1 MRTEME
7 QGIKKQVDKQKEL
20 IYVFEV
26 QMDGLDEKM
35 TDSYNKAKKAYKH
48 GNRIVKDIATTLVVM
63 VCAVLFSVLS
73 TVVIHREFANF
84 VVFVICICIC
94 ILCLTRMAFAISGLN
109 DAGKKLD
116 NLVKE
121 MVDIDHLML
130 KQYIKSNQS
139 MSYMLYRAGKIGDL
153 KKLLDTNRY
162 AFIEFAEQEIQLKG
176 FDDPMSH
183 IVKEN
188 GHKTFNM

>member
-1 MRTEME
+1 ME
-7 QGIKKQVDKQKEL
+7 QSVKKQIDKQKEL
-20 IYVFEV
+20 IFVFEV

-35 TDSYNKAKKAYKH
+35 TDFYNKAKKTYKH
-48 GNRIVKDIATTLVVM
+48 GNRLVKDIATTLAVM
-63 VCAVLFSVLS
+63 VCAVLLSVLCS
-73 TVVIHREFANF
+73 IVVHREFANF
-84 VVFVICICIC
+84 VGFVVCICIC
-94 ILCLTRMAFAISGLN
+94 LLCLARMAFAISGLSN
-109 DAGKKLD
+109 AGKKLD

-121 MVDIDHLML
+121 MVDIDRLML
-130 KQYIKSNQS
+130 KHYIKSNQS
-139 MSYMLYRAGKIGDL
+139 MSYVMYRAGKIEDL

-183 IVKEN
+183 IVGEN

>member
-1 MRTEME
+1 ME
-7 QGIKKQVDKQKEL
+7 QGVKKQVDKQKEL
-20 IYVFEV
+20 IFVFEA

-35 TDSYNKAKKAYKH
+35 TDFYNKAKKTYKH
-48 GNRIVKDIATTLVVM
+48 GNRLVKDIATTLGVM
-63 VCAVLFSVLS
+63 VCTVLFSVLS

-94 ILCLTRMAFAISGLN
+94 ILCLTRMTFAISGLSN
-109 DAGKKLD
+109 TGKKLD
-116 NLVKE
+116 NIVKE
-121 MVDIDHLML
+121 MVNIDNLML
-130 KQYIKSNQS
+130 KHYKESNQA
-139 MSYMLYRAGKIGDL
+139 MSYMMYRAGKIEDL

-162 AFIEFAEQEIQLKG
+162 AFIEFAEQEIKLKG

-183 IVKEN
+183 IVEEN

>member
-1 MRTEME
+1 ME

-35 TDSYNKAKKAYKH
+35 TDSYNNAQKAYKH
-48 GNRIVKDIATTLVVM
+48 GNRIVKDIATTLAVM

-139 MSYMLYRAGKIGDL
+139 MSYVMYRAGKIGDL

-183 IVKEN
+183 IVGEN

>member
-1 MRTEME
+1 ME

-20 IYVFEV
+20 ISVFEV

-48 GNRIVKDIATTLVVM
+48 GNRIVKDIATTLAVM
-63 VCAVLFSVLS
+63 ICAVLFSVLS

-94 ILCLTRMAFAISGLN
+94 ILCLARMAFAISGLS

-116 NLVKE
+116 DIVKE
-121 MVDIDHLML
+121 MVDIDRLML
-130 KQYIKSNQS
+130 KHYIKSNQS
-139 MSYMLYRAGKIGDL
+139 MSYVMYRAGKIGDL

>member
-1 MRTEME
+1 ME
-7 QGIKKQVDKQKEL
+7 QSIKKQVDKQKEL
-20 IYVFEV
+20 ISVFEV

-35 TDSYNKAKKAYKH
+35 TDSYNKAKKTYKH
-48 GNRIVKDIATTLVVM
+48 GNILVKDIAITLGVM

-73 TVVIHREFANF
+73 IAVIHREFANF

-94 ILCLTRMAFAISGLN
+94 ILCLTRMTFAILGLSN
-109 DAGKKLD
+109 TGKKLD
-116 NLVKE
+116 NIVKE
-121 MVDIDHLML
+121 MVNIDNLML
-130 KQYIKSNQS
+130 KHYKESNQA
-139 MSYMLYRAGKIGDL
+139 MSYMMYRAGKIEDL